1 MSESK
6 TRKARLTLAALGVL
20 VVGALIGGG
29 VTAATMLGGDGSN
42 SGKEASSSPT
52 TSKPSASSGGAQAAM
67 TPDKARK
74 LVLETPTGLKEG
86 LSTGFSKGPVGA
98 ISTAVYFW
106 EEYAF
111 LDDQKARQ
119 QLDAAVSPDATGY
132 VDEQISEVRKL
143 REGAGL
149 PPSGGTPAGV
159 TFNTT
164 VNAVRVTSLDDTGK
178 VVQVWMN
185 YDRYATKADGSP
197 DNDPLKDQ
205 VTDLILKLQSGT
217 WKITNESQYW
227 KQRTFPVSYR
237 PDSHTSWEGGWQ
249 QVRHA
254 D

>member
-1 MSESK
+1 MSDNK

-29 VTAATMLGGDGSN
+29 VTAATMLGGDDSGS
-42 SGKEASSSPT
+42 STASPSPAT
-52 TSKPSASSGGAQAAM
+52 AKPSASSDGRQTSM

-74 LVLETPTGLKEG
+74 LVLEKPTGQKNG

-119 QLDAAVSPDATGY
+119 QLDAIVSPDADGY
-132 VDEQISEVRKL
+132 TDEMISEVRKL
-143 REGAGL
+143 REQAGL
-149 PPSGGTPAGV
+149 PPSGGTPAGI
-159 TFNTT
+159 TFSTA
-164 VNAVRVTSLDDTGK
+164 VNAVRATSLTGTEGK
-178 VVQVWMN
+178 VVQIWMN

-197 DNDPLKDQ
+197 DDDPLKDQ
-205 VTDLILKLQSGT
+205 DADLLLKWQDGA
-217 WKITNESQYW
+217 WKITNEPQYW
-227 KQRTFPVSYR
+227 KKRSFPSAYFPDEHVSWA
-237 PDSHTSWEGGWQ
+237 DGWQ